1 MYITLKTKHLH
12 FPVGQTIWIAPEL
25 GRQFV
30 RQGKAVAYESPQAPD
45 GLNPSEALIDEFHEH
60 RGNHTEE
67 EEEETTPE
75 EEHQEA
81 KIPRRKNIK

>member
-45 GLNPSEALIDEFHEH
+45 EVETKEEE
-60 RGNHTEE
+60 TKE
-67 EEEETTPE
+67 EEEETTPWE
-75 EEHQEA
+75 EREEA
-81 KIPRRKNIK
+81 KIPRRKKI